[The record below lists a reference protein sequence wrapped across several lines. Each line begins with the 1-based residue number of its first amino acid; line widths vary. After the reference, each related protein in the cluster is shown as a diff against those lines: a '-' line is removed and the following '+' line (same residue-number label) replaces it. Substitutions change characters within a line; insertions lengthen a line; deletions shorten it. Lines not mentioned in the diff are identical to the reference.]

1 MMEKKER
8 LIYPDILRIVSVF
21 GVLVIHSIS
30 IFWDHI
36 PVKTGSWAAFACI
49 DSIFRF
55 VVPVFV
61 MISGMFMLSPEKD
74 RGIKNLYSKNILH
87 ILTSFIFW
95 SFLYALFKNI
105 PTNPE
110 ISFSIKDFILSF
122 IKGEY
127 HLWFLFMI
135 AGLYIVTPILRKI
148 VNDKKLTEYFLVIW
162 FVFCLFANFAKLIPH
177 FGNTIFEVLEKFKM
191 SVAIQYSGFYI
202 LGYYLNKHPLNKKFR
217 VPVYI
222 LGFLSIAFTA
232 LATIYSSFR
241 LLSEQTVYFDYL
253 LPTTLFSSCSIFIFV
268 QNACKNRSFSE
279 KKNRI
284 IAALS
289 KYSFGVYLCHLIVI
303 KTFKR
308 LDIIKL
314 DLPYLVIFL
323 IVLISTAIISTI
335 ASAILNHIPVLKK
348 YIV

>member
-8 LIYPDILRIVSVF
+8 LIYADILRIVSIF
-21 GVLVIHSIS
+21 GVLVIHSVS
-30 IFWDHI
+30 LFWRHI
-36 PVKTGSWAAFACI
+36 PIKTVSWAVFACL
-49 DSIFRF
+49 DSVFRF
-55 VVPVFV
+55 SVPVFI

-87 ILTSFIFW
+87 IFTSFVFW
-95 SFLYALFKNI
+95 SFLYALFNSI

-110 ISFSIKDFILSF
+110 ISFSTRDFILRI

-148 VNDKKLTEYFLVIW
+148 VDDKKLTEYFLAIW
-162 FVFCLFANFAKLIPH
+162 FVFCLFANFTKLIP
-177 FGNTIFEVLEKFKM
+177 FIGDTIFEFFEGFRI
-191 SVAIQYSGFYI
+191 SDAIGYSGFYI
-202 LGYYLNKHPLNKKFR
+202 LGYYLNKYPLSKKFR
-217 VPVYI
+217 ISVYI
-222 LGFLSIAFTA
+222 LGFLSIAFSA
-232 LATIYSSFR
+232 LATVYSSFSSMSTQIKF
-241 LLSEQTVYFDYL
+241 LNYL

-268 QNACKNRSFSE
+268 QHACEKRSFSE
-279 KKNRI
+279 KKKRA

-289 KYSFGVYLCHLIVI
+289 KYSFGVYLCHIFVFN
-303 KTFKR
+303 TFKR

-314 DLPYLVIFL
+314 DLPYILIFF
-323 IVLISTAIISTI
+323 IALISTVIISTI
-335 ASAILNHIPVLKK
+335 VSAILNHIPVLKK